1 MSASARIYIA
11 LVAAFG
17 CLALAGSFAAA
28 GQPDWPRFLTYL
40 ALALVASALKVRL
53 PGLRST
59 ISLNF
64 LVYLLAVA
72 QLTLR
77 ETLVLGMV
85 GTVVQTLWRARRR
98 PRPVQVL
105 FNVAAVL
112 VSLAVAFGLSRA
124 WDSDP
129 SLPALGLAA
138 VIFYGLNTV
147 LISAVIALVQEL
159 PFASTLNRCHL
170 WTVPYYLAGAVI
182 ALFMVA
188 SEDRH
193 GWQAALLLLPL
204 MYLVYRHFRLLVATR
219 GEPEK
224 ASA

>member
-1 MSASARIYIA
+1 MPASARIYIA
-11 LVAAFG
+11 IVAALGF
-17 CLALAGSFAAA
+17 LALAGSFTA
-28 GQPDWPRFLTYL
+28 GGPPDWPRFLTYL
-40 ALALVASALKVRL
+40 ALALIASALKVRL
-53 PGLRST
+53 PGVQGT

-77 ETLVLGMV
+77 ETLVLAVV

-105 FNVAAVL
+105 FNVAAVMI
-112 VSLAVAFGLSRA
+112 SLAAAFWFSHVWGPEPGL
-124 WDSDP
+124 P
-129 SLPALGLAA
+129 ELGLAS
-138 VIFYGLNTV
+138 VIFYALNTV
-147 LISAVIALVQEL
+147 LVSAVIAMVQES
-159 PFASTLNRCHL
+159 PFASILNRCHL

-182 ALFMVA
+182 ALSVVA

-193 GWQAALLLLPL
+193 GWQVSLLLLPL

-219 GEPEK
+219 GEIVK
-224 ASA
+224 TSG